1 MNWFGPKNGMMMK
14 NKPKIGIFG
23 GTFDPPH
30 IGHQILGMEAYDEL
44 KLDILYW
51 VLAPN
56 PPHKLGL
63 KIAPLELRIK
73 MVKSAIKHDKIF
85 DFSSVDIDRAGPHY
99 VLDTVKIFKN
109 LHPESELFF
118 IMGGDSLRDLHT
130 WHEPQEFVNACDW
143 LGVMHRPGDKIDLS
157 DIEMAF
163 PRITQKIKFIEAP
176 LLEISSNQIRKL
188 ISAGKPFRYYLP
200 PEVYKIIIDNNL
212 YEKENY

>member
-1 MNWFGPKNGMMMK
+1 MTK
-14 NKPKIGIFG
+14 NKPRIGIFG

-51 VLAPN
+51 VLAPD

-63 KIAPLELRIK
+63 KIAPLNLRIQ

-85 DFSSVDIDRAGPHY
+85 NFSSVDIDRSGPHY
-99 VLDTVKIFKN
+99 VLDTVKIFKE
-109 LHPESELFF
+109 LHPDAELVF

-130 WHEPQEFVNACDW
+130 WHQPQEFVSECDW
-143 LGVMHRPGDKIDLS
+143 LGVMHRPGDKIDLK
-157 DIEMAF
+157 DIESVF
-163 PRITQKIKFIEAP
+163 PGITQKIKFIEAP

-188 ISAGKPFRYYLP
+188 ISEGKPFRYYLP
-200 PEVYKIIIDNNL
+200 AEVYKIIMENGL
-212 YEKENY
+212 YCHESI